1 MWFLIKDLS
10 YDSTTTEPRPTVIFI
25 EANDRDEAM
34 SRADEEYP
42 WLMGW
47 DTFQVVDN
55 LIQAVASYR
64 ALRGPSH
71 AFYIL
76 PLPSTPEA
84 SLRALYRLTDG

>member
-1 MWFLIKDLS
+1 MWFLIKDLD
-10 YDSTTTEPRPTVIFI
+10 YEITNDPRPTVMFV
-25 EANDRDEAM
+25 EAQDYVQAGE
-34 SRADEEYP
+34 RAVQECP

-47 DTFQVVDN
+47 NTEMIDN
-55 LIQAVASYR
+55 LITVVAHYR

-71 AFYIL
+71 AFFIY

>member
-1 MWFLIKDLS
+1 MWFLIKDLYYS
-10 YDSTTTEPRPTVIFI
+10 ETLEPRPTVIFV
-25 EANDRDEAM
+25 EAEAQAEAEY
-34 SRADEEYP
+34 RADTEYP

-55 LIQAVASYR
+55 LITVVAQYR